1 MSDRTLSSRWRSTI
15 SHRVQEREVR
25 RLVWHAHSR
34 LALAGRGPLAGDL
47 AARIP
52 TIWTDFAGMMLGA
65 LLAFWLAARL
75 LSWAFGVDPL
85 LVYLPLGLLFSAQSA
100 YYKYRLTVDPNYK
113 IPRCGCAKTPRSV
126 DAEKVL
132 ASKEGELL
140 PWIPNALIAVLI
152 YALLL
157 TLAWGGHL
165 PAVGALA
172 AAACLFGAYLAYA
185 MLFRIGSLCSNCI
198 NIAALNVLVLAR
210 IVL

>member
-1 MSDRTLSSRWRSTI
+1 MSDRTRLSRWRSTI
-15 SHRVQEREVR
+15 SRRVHEREVR
-25 RLVWHAHSR
+25 RLVWHGHAR
-34 LALAGRGPLAGDL
+34 LALAGRGPLGGDL

-52 TIWTDFAGMMLGA
+52 AIWADFAGMTLGA

-85 LVYLPLGLLFSAQSA
+85 FVYLPLGLLFSAQST
-100 YYKYRLTVDPNYK
+100 YYKYRLAADPNYK

-140 PWIPNALIAVLI
+140 PRIPNALIVALL

-157 TLAWGGHL
+157 ALAWGGYL

-172 AAACLFGAYLAYA
+172 AAACLFGGYLAYA
-185 MLFRIGSLCSNCI
+185 MLFRIGSLCANCI
-198 NIAALNVLVLAR
+198 NIAALNLLVLAR
-210 IVL
+210 VVL